1 MFQSNEYKFSNP
13 SIKSSK
19 SNISAIMTIFNQI
32 KIRYEYLLGVVY
44 GCKYECAGIWIFVLQ
59 KVIHIPLALLLLI
72 LRYEYVE
79 DIIYEYGCSDYGK
92 LFICPFLVDLVYEY
106 VEEI

>member
-59 KVIHIPLALLLLI
+59 KVIHIPLALLLLFYDMNMWKI
-72 LRYEYVE
+72 SYTNTDVQIMENYS
-79 DIIYEYGCSDYGK
+79 YA
-92 LFICPFLVDLVYEY
+92 PF
-106 VEEI
+106 